1 MDTTTTNRTNRHAF
15 PATKLLGEN
24 VLDKKGDRLGKVE
37 DLAIDFEQ
45 GRVRYAILSFGG
57 FLGMG
62 EKRFAVPIQALQRFR
77 GRRSAA
83 PERRQREAEER
94 ARDRQR
100 RVAGLRRRAVRHER
114 LQVLRLRAV
123 LELTGPPRAGESA
136 KTGDFVAV
144 PHRGAARRPIF

>member
-1 MDTTTTNRTNRHAF
+1 MDTATTNRTNRHAF

-62 EKRFAVPIQALQRFR
+62 EKRFAVPIQALQRFGDDDR
-77 GRRSAA
+77 LLLNVDREKLKNA
-83 PERRQREAEER
+83 PGIDKDEWPDFE
-94 ARDRQR
+94 D
-100 RVAGLRRRAVRHER
+100 
-114 LQVLRLRAV
+114 
-123 LELTGPPRAGESA
+123 GPYVTSVYKFYGYAPYWS
-136 KTGDFVAV
+136 
-144 PHRGAARRPIF
+144 